1 MFQSYRSVF
10 FVPFYTD
17 RKSIRFLGEEWKEGT
32 LTNVEIEEK
41 IMRSWDVSHVEDNLD
56 SWSIWLEF
64 LKGTFWVIKWNT
76 FFGRD
81 QT

>member
-1 MFQSYRSVF
+1 M
-10 FVPFYTD
+10 
-17 RKSIRFLGEEWKEGT
+17 
-32 LTNVEIEEK
+32 EIEEK

-76 FFGRD
+76 FFWQGSNLMQVYGYFLRD
-81 QT
+81 FPEKKVYLFLGW

>member
-10 FVPFYTD
+10 LSLFTPT

-56 SWSIWLEF
+56 SWSIWRVFEGNF
-64 LKGTFWVIKWNT
+64 LGH
-76 FFGRD
+76 
-81 QT
+81 